1 MSRENTPTDN
11 AVAERFMRN
20 FKEHLIDGSN
30 LQETLTNSEFKFRN
44 SIIRKFVIKLN
55 QTPNKKT
62 DFKAV

>member
-1 MSRENTPTDN
+1 MEK
-11 AVAERFMRN
+11 

-30 LQETLTNSEFKFRN
+30 LPKTLRNSEFKFRN

-62 DFKAV
+62 YFKAA